1 MATTI
6 CLGGRL
12 HGKRVHI
19 ISQPSETSDMLD
31 EPDYS
36 LRVLANAQTG
46 SPLEQKRF
54 YVHDDLSDAE
64 AAALA
69 ANHWSA
75 GAALAVE

>member
-12 HGKRVHI
+12 HGKQVHI
-19 ISQPSETSDMLD
+19 ISHPSETSDMLD

-36 LRVLANAQTG
+36 LRVLANAPAG
-46 SPLEQKRF
+46 SSPEQKRF

-64 AAALA
+64 ATALA
-69 ANHWSA
+69 VNHWSA
-75 GAALAVE
+75 GAAGATA